1 MSTSTDQQHMR
12 RALRLAR
19 RGGAEV
25 HPNPRVGC
33 VLVRD
38 DEVIAE
44 GWHRR
49 FGGPHAE
56 VEALRRAGERA
67 RGATAYVSL
76 EPCSHRGKTPPCA
89 DALIEAGVTRVVA
102 AMADPNPRVAGAG
115 LARMEVAGL
124 QVELGLLEAEARALN
139 AAFLTLVE
147 AGRAYV
153 TLKAATTL
161 DGKVADAHGASQWI
175 TGLEARRWGHRLR
188 RDHRV
193 VLTGIGTVLA
203 DDPALTVRHVRP
215 GRRPPVRAVMDTEG
229 RTPSGCQLVTSAR
242 EIPTLV
248 LCAPEVTPAT
258 RARLEPAGVE
268 VLPVPRGEDGRL
280 DPLAALTALARRD
293 GSPVLLEAGGALS
306 SSFLGVGLVDELA
319 LFLAPSI
326 LGCRDALPAFD
337 LGGPRA
343 LTERLRLVDTRMRR
357 LGDDWLL
364 SARVVA
370 PTPGDGN

>member
-1 MSTSTDQQHMR
+1 MTTDQQHMR

-38 DEVIAE
+38 DQVIAE

-56 VEALRRAGERA
+56 VEALRRAGGGA
-67 RGATAYVSL
+67 RGATAFVSL
-76 EPCSHRGKTPPCA
+76 EPCSHHGKTPPCA
-89 DALIEAGVTRVVA
+89 DALIEAGVARVVA
-102 AMADPNPRVAGAG
+102 AMRDPNPRVAGAG
-115 LARMEVAGL
+115 LARLEAAGVR
-124 QVELGLLEAEARALN
+124 VESGVLEAEARALN

-147 AGRAYV
+147 AGRAHV

-161 DGKVADAHGASQWI
+161 DGKMADARGESKWI

-203 DDPALTVRHVRP
+203 DDPAMTVRHVRS

-229 RTPSGCQLVTSAR
+229 RTPSSCQLVASAR
-242 EIPTLV
+242 ELPTLV
-248 LCAPEVTPAT
+248 LCAPEVTEVT
-258 RARLEPAGVE
+258 RARLAPSGVE
-268 VLPVPRGEDGRL
+268 VLSVPRGEDGHL
-280 DPLAALTALARRD
+280 DPLAALSALARRD
-293 GSPVLLEAGGALS
+293 ESPILLEAGGALS
-306 SSFLGVGLVDELA
+306 SSFLRAGLVDELA
-319 LFLAPSI
+319 LFMAPSI

-337 LGGPRA
+337 LPGPRA
-343 LTERLRLVDTRMRR
+343 LGERLRLVDTRMRR
-357 LGDDWLL
+357 VGEDWLL
-364 SARVVA
+364 RARVAVSARS
-370 PTPGDGN
+370 DGN